1 MAAGLPYQGEPRP
14 CLRSGV
20 VGAGLCPDTTVPP
33 CIAANLRSPK
43 LPIPVHLYNGPHHRP
58 AQINHPP
65 PPPPR
70 IYALWWFQASQGYAV
85 VTVPWRRRDP
95 DPANIDAFI
104 VDARSVRLPL
114 SCRSGRHAASFSLA
128 VLATSPP
135 GSTHC
140 TASCALRRA
149 LPARSPPPLWRADW
163 CVSADTMA
171 KTCNRF
177 VMPPGRTSRWVGPP
191 RLRLPSTR

>member
-1 MAAGLPYQGEPRP
+1 MWDPRRQGARQGAGRHQMAAGLPYQGEPRP

-58 AQINHPP
+58 AQINHP

-140 TASCALRRA
+140 TASCALRCA
-149 LPARSPPPLWRADW
+149 LPARIPPVVA
-163 CVSADTMA
+163 
-171 KTCNRF
+171 
-177 VMPPGRTSRWVGPP
+177 G
-191 RLRLPSTR
+191 